1 MSHLEMR
8 YNEPLPHRPY
18 LLPEGYRLVTVE
30 TDADKLGWI
39 EACAEGLSTGAWTV
53 KDFEK
58 NMLEPEGL
66 AKDQI
71 FLVKDAAGRVVAPLA
86 GLGLHQP
93 GLNLETVA
101 TFTWLPPS
109 PRPADLGL
117 AACSHSMCS
126 IFSWR
131 AASIISRLTQTISGS
146 RLLKRTCGLD
156 LFLYSANMAQN
167 SFGETFL

>member
-71 FLVKDAAGRVVAPLA
+71 FLVKDAAGRVVATATAWLKP
-86 GLGLHQP
+86 GNRGYLHM
-93 GLNLETVA
+93 VA
-101 TFTWLPPS
+101 ALPE
-109 PRPADLGL
+109 DLGL